1 VTSKQTP
8 LHSLHERAGASF
20 TDFSGW
26 SMPVRYSSDLAEHH
40 AVRTT
45 AGLFDLSH
53 MAEIRVTGPDAG
65 AALDYALSGRL
76 SVLENGEAKYSLI
89 LNERAGIIDDLVVY
103 RLAEDD
109 YLVVANAGN
118 RDEVVTELTTR
129 IKSFDASVR
138 DDTDQTVMMAVQ
150 GPSALVILDSV
161 PGLQLE
167 TGLSG
172 LGYYRITSAV
182 FHADSVEAPLW
193 VARTGYTG
201 EDGFE
206 LYIDTEHGVALWQ
219 AVVVAGGEHDLQL
232 CGLAARDTL
241 RLEAGMA
248 LYGNELHPTTRPA
261 EARLGRVVDKEKDD
275 FVGKAWL
282 VDHPEPPARILVGL
296 VAEGRRAAR
305 AGYPVVD
312 PGTMGVIGQVTS
324 GALSPTLGYPIAM
337 AMVERDFKD
346 LDTELHLDVRGQM
359 VPARV
364 VALPFYRRRK
374 D

>member
-1 VTSKQTP
+1 MTSRRTP
-8 LHSLHERAGASF
+8 LHHIHEQAGASF

-26 SMPVRYSSDLAEHH
+26 NMPVRYSSDLAEHH

-53 MAEIRVTGPDAG
+53 MAEIRVLGSDAA

-76 SVLENGEAKYSLI
+76 SVIEPGEAKYSLI

-103 RLAEDD
+103 RLAGDD
-109 YLVVANAGN
+109 YLIVANAGN
-118 RDEVVTELTTR
+118 RAEVVTELTTR
-129 IKSFDASVR
+129 IQQFDAQVR
-138 DDTDQTVMMAVQ
+138 DDTDNTVMVAVQ
-150 GPSALVILDSV
+150 GPVARVILESV
-161 PGLQLE
+161 PEL
-167 TGLSG
+167 TIDIPLSD
-172 LGYYRITSAV
+172 LAYYRIIPAEFRGV
-182 FHADSVEAPLW
+182 GLW

-206 LYIDTEHGVALWQ
+206 LYIDADWGAELWQ
-219 AVVVAGGEHDLQL
+219 ALVAAGHDDDLQL

-248 LYGNELHPTTRPA
+248 LYGNELLSSTRPA
-261 EARLGRVVDKEKDD
+261 EVRLGRVVDTEKHD

-282 VDHPEPPARILVGL
+282 TEHPEASSRVLVGL
-296 VAEGRRAAR
+296 VGEGRRAAR

-312 PGTMGVIGQVTS
+312 PGTMDIVGQVTS
-324 GALSPTLGYPIAM
+324 GALSPTLGHPIAM
-337 AMVERDFKD
+337 ALVERGVKN

>member
-1 VTSKQTP
+1 MTSRHTP
-8 LHSLHERAGASF
+8 LHQIHEQAGASF

-53 MAEIRVTGPDAG
+53 MAEIRVVGPEAA

-76 SVLENGEAKYSLI
+76 SVLEPGEAKYSLM
-89 LNERAGIIDDLVVY
+89 LNDRAGIIDDLVVY

-118 RDEVVTELTTR
+118 RDEVVAELTAR
-129 IKSFDASVR
+129 MDRFDASVR
-138 DDTDQTVMMAVQ
+138 DDTDQTVMVAVQ
-150 GPSALVILDSV
+150 GPVAREVLDAV
-161 PGLQLE
+161 PELRLDTE
-167 TGLSG
+167 LSD
-172 LGYYRITSAV
+172 LAYYRITSAV
-182 FHADSVEAPLW
+182 FRAESVETSLW

-206 LYIDTEHGVALWQ
+206 LYIDKDRGAALWQ
-219 AVVVAGGEHDLQL
+219 ALVAAGVDYDLQL

-248 LYGNELHPTTRPA
+248 LYGNELHPTTKPA
-261 EARLGRVVDKEKDD
+261 EARLARVVDKEKDD

-282 VDHPEPPARILVGL
+282 VEHPEPSTRILVGL

-305 AGYPVVD
+305 AGCPVVD

-337 AMVERDFKD
+337 AMVERDYKD